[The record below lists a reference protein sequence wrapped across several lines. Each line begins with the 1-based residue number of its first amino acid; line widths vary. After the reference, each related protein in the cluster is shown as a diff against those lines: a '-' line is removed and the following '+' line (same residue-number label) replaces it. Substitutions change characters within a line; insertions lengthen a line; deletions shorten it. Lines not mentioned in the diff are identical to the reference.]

1 MGLLV
6 WLVIGAVVGSL
17 AGLILRE
24 RIGLLGSIATGIVGA
39 FIGGAVFAH
48 GDIDNSPLTL
58 GTFTVSLIGAVAL
71 LAIINMVRTGSPR

>member
-17 AGLILRE
+17 AGLVVRE
-24 RIGLLGSIATGIVGA
+24 RIGLPGSIATGIVGA
-39 FIGGAVFAH
+39 SIGGAVFAH
-48 GDIDNSPLTL
+48 GDIDNGPLTL

-71 LAIINMVRTGSPR
+71 LAIINMAGSPRQP